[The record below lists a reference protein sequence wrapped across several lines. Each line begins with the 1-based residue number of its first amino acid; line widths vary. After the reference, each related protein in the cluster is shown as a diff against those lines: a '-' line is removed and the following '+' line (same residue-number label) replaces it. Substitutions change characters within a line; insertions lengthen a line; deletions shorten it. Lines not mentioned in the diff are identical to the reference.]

1 MTHKSS
7 YSNPQLLA
15 AIDLGSSRCTTL
27 IASRD
32 AQSGECKIVGMGQI
46 PSKGMRRSTIINLEE
61 AAATI
66 ERSVAAA
73 EKICGHNIDN
83 VYLSVSGK
91 HIDSQNS
98 QGTVVIVDANSEIH
112 EEDVDRSIEQARTL
126 TLSAD
131 REVLNLIPRFFTVDG
146 HEGIKDP
153 IGMVGMKLETHVHLI
168 TASSSALRNLEK
180 ALSDINLNVEAFV
193 FSGFAASEVVLS
205 EDEKDAGVI
214 CIDIGAD
221 TTSFCVYSE
230 GAIQFSG
237 VVPIGGRYITQDIN
251 AYIHLG
257 LENAEKIKI
266 ELSNQTPPEPRG
278 ADESLSEYHRRMRVF
293 DSLDLTKY
301 DPSAK
306 ARGITKSTLIRDV
319 IAPRVK
325 EIFTLISDELKKR
338 KIGTDL
344 GAGAVIVGG
353 SARTICLR
361 DIASEV
367 LNMQVR
373 LGVPK
378 EIKGVIRHLDDPS
391 YATAVGLLKYAAGAS
406 NQLATPT
413 ENTTDSKKDP
423 WGNFFKQLSQS
434 VKKLM
439 P

>member
-1 MTHKSS
+1 MTHKGNLST
-7 YSNPQLLA
+7 PHLLA

-27 IASRD
+27 IANKD
-32 AQSGECKIVGMGQI
+32 EQTGEVKIVGMGQI
-46 PSKGMRRSTIINLEE
+46 PSRGMRRSTIIDLEE

-73 EKICGHNIDN
+73 EKICGHNISS

-98 QGTVVIVDANSEIH
+98 QGTVVIVDPNNEIH

-126 TLSAD
+126 SLSAD

-193 FSGFAASEVVLS
+193 FSGYAASEVVIS

-214 CIDIGAD
+214 CIDIGSD

-251 AYIHLG
+251 ASIHLG
-257 LENAEKIKI
+257 LENAEKIKLA
-266 ELSNQTPPEPRG
+266 LSSEAPPDPRG
-278 ADESLSEYHRRMRVF
+278 QDESLSQYHRRLR
-293 DSLDLTKY
+293 KY
-301 DPSAK
+301 DAMDISSFDPGGKTTTIS
-306 ARGITKSTLIRDV
+306 KSDLINSV
-319 IAPRVK
+319 IAPRIR
-325 EIFTLISDELKKR
+325 EIFGLISDELKKR

-353 SARTICLR
+353 SARTVCLR
-361 DIASEV
+361 EIASKV

-373 LGVPK
+373 LGIPK
-378 EIKGVIRHLDDPS
+378 EIKGVIRHLDDPA
-391 YATAVGLLKYAAGAS
+391 YATAMGLLKYANSAS
-406 NQLATPT
+406 SEVTAPIMTT
-413 ENTTDSKKDP
+413 AENKTDHF
-423 WGNFFKQLSQS
+423 GNFFKQLSQS
-434 VKKLM
+434 VKKLI